1 MIQVKIQNIL
11 KQYGE
16 WDIKLK
22 NKQNDLLKKTF
33 INFLIKIVIWTISV
47 PLIFMIIAEIISRLD
62 FQWLYNLSS
71 SKYYTARDFFDI
83 FLSGGSA
90 IIFILIIWLSGT
102 LIFLYR
108 LLKKIFS
115 YIDAVFNASS
125 KLLDKDTPYIE
136 LPKELEFLQRQMNNL
151 KHESE
156 KNERLAKESEQRKN
170 DLVVYLA
177 HDIKTPLTS
186 MIGYL
191 SLLDEIKDMPN
202 EQREKYINI
211 TLDKSYRLE
220 ELINE
225 LFDITRFNSEKIILE
240 PERLNLNMML
250 EQIIDDFY
258 PTLKEMNKE
267 IKISFGEKIELTGD
281 SDKLA
286 RVFNNVIK
294 NAINYSSNNS
304 VIEIKV
310 SKDKNYVTI
319 VVINRGK
326 KIKEEKLNKIFEK
339 FYRADTSRT
348 TRTGGSGL
356 GLAIAKEIVE
366 LHGGKIS
373 ASSDDEYTKFYISL
387 PIK

>member
-1 MIQVKIQNIL
+1 
-11 KQYGE
+11 
-16 WDIKLK
+16 
-22 NKQNDLLKKTF
+22 
-33 INFLIKIVIWTISV
+33 
-47 PLIFMIIAEIISRLD
+47 
-62 FQWLYNLSS
+62 
-71 SKYYTARDFFDI
+71 
-83 FLSGGSA
+83 
-90 IIFILIIWLSGT
+90 
-102 LIFLYR
+102 
-108 LLKKIFS
+108 
-115 YIDAVFNASS
+115 
-125 KLLDKDTPYIE
+125 
-136 LPKELEFLQRQMNNL
+136 
-151 KHESE
+151 
-156 KNERLAKESEQRKN
+156 
-170 DLVVYLA
+170 
-177 HDIKTPLTS
+177 
-186 MIGYL
+186 
-191 SLLDEIKDMPN
+191 
-202 EQREKYINI
+202 
-211 TLDKSYRLE
+211 
-220 ELINE
+220 
-225 LFDITRFNSEKIILE
+225 
-240 PERLNLNMML
+240 MML